1 MGVNSFINLH
11 QSIYVENNMILRI
24 IVFLAV
30 ITLSIRWLKDME
42 KLKVI
47 SICLEF

>member
-11 QSIYVENNMILRI
+11 QSFYVENNMILRI